1 MAGISLSYCQL
12 IKIILSQIGGNP
24 LQQKYT
30 TFTQGA
36 RQVAV
41 GLGIP
46 GGFTEIRTLIDTITK
61 TITDASTDLTD
72 AQKILEA
79 AQQQL
84 FQNPIAF
91 PAYATNTAITSRITP
106 INSRITVIDQYTA
119 NADSVPGFTVTSPYT
134 SAAAEK
140 SDLATQRSAL
150 YTASEKLATFKT
162 FTDRLSGVATLSGSE
177 AAGGCSLQD
186 LLGNGCTPNDA
197 VPDID
202 LKALIAS
209 LEQGDLIKALEQ
221 KLLSGLGTNELVT
234 ALGDFNTVITRFNNL
249 FDISINKAAI
259 RAAIEA
265 QINHII
271 FNLLSGCSGGVYEK
285 TLKTDV
291 ASIIGGAV
299 TTWQSTNDG
308 TAYVDSESGNIVSKT
323 TVTSTVSRSPS
334 DFASNQNRDA
344 FAQLPTTITYEVTVT
359 RPRNAPYVLTVE
371 AASGKAAAEAV
382 QRDLITAGANS
393 SGYTIQVVNARLGA
407 DSYTITN
414 NGPTTATGTIST

>member
-46 GGFTEIRTLIDTITK
+46 GGFTEVKGLIDRITK
-61 TITDASTDLTD
+61 TITDASVDLTN
-72 AQKILEA
+72 AQKIIEA

-91 PAYATNTAITSRITP
+91 PAYATNTAITLRITP
-106 INSRITVIDQYTA
+106 INSRIATIDQYTA

-134 SAAAEK
+134 SAVAEK
-140 SDLATQRSAL
+140 SDLSTQRAAL
-150 YTASEKLATFKT
+150 YSTSDKLATFKSY
-162 FTDRLSGVATLSGSE
+162 TDRLSGVATLSGAE

-209 LEQGDLIKALEQ
+209 LNQGDLIKALEQ
-221 KLLSGLGTNELVT
+221 KLLSGLGTNELIT
-234 ALGDFNTVITRFNNL
+234 ALGDFNTVITRFNSL
-249 FDISINKAAI
+249 FDISINKAAL
-259 RAAIEA
+259 RAAIEG

-285 TLKTDV
+285 TLKADV
-291 ASIIGGAV
+291 ATIISGAV
-299 TTWQSTNDG
+299 ASWQQTNDG
-308 TAYVDSESGNIVSKT
+308 LAFVDQNTGNIIAKT
-323 TVTSTVSRSPS
+323 TTTSSAITGATDS
-334 DFASNQNRDA
+334 ASTQNPNTA
-344 FAQLPTTITYEVTVT
+344 TPITIAYEVTVT
-359 RPRNAPYVLTVE
+359 RPGNAPYTLTVE
-371 AASGKAAAEAV
+371 AADGVAAGKAVEK
-382 QRDLITAGANS
+382 DLITAGATS
-393 SGYTIQVVNARLGA
+393 SGYRIVVVNAQKGIQV
-407 DSYTITN
+407 YTVSNTGSTN
-414 NGPTTATGTIST
+414 VGKIS

>member
-46 GGFTEIRTLIDTITK
+46 GGFTEIRNLIDTITK
-61 TITDASTDLTD
+61 TITDASVDLTN
-72 AQKILEA
+72 AQKIIEA

-91 PAYATNTAITSRITP
+91 PAYATNTAITLRITP
-106 INSRITVIDQYTA
+106 INSRIATIDQYTA

-140 SDLATQRSAL
+140 SDLATQRVAL
-150 YTASEKLATFKT
+150 YSTSDKLATFKSY
-162 FTDRLSGVATLSGSE
+162 TDRLSGVATLSGAE

-186 LLGNGCTPNDA
+186 LLGNGCTPNDS

-209 LEQGDLIKALEQ
+209 LNQGDLIKALEQ
-221 KLLSGLGTNELVT
+221 KLLSGLGTNELIT
-234 ALGDFNTVITRFNNL
+234 ALGDFNTVITRFNSL
-249 FDISINKAAI
+249 FDISINKAAL

-285 TLKTDV
+285 TLKEDV
-291 ASIIGGAV
+291 ATIISSAV
-299 TTWQSTNDG
+299 ASWQQTNDG
-308 TAYVDSESGNIVSKT
+308 LAFVDQNTGNIIAKAT
-323 TVTSTVSRSPS
+323 TTSSAITGATDSRST
-334 DFASNQNRDA
+334 QNPNA
-344 FAQLPTTITYEVTVT
+344 NLPVTIAYEVTIK
-359 RPRNAPYVLTVE
+359 RPGNAPYTLTVE
-371 AASGKAAAEAV
+371 AADGKTAAKTVE
-382 QRDLITAGANS
+382 RNLIIAGANS
-393 SGYTIQVVNARLGA
+393 SGYTIQVVNAQLGA

-414 NGPTTATGTIST
+414 NGPTNVGTIS

>member
-46 GGFTEIRTLIDTITK
+46 GGFTEVRALIDRVTK
-61 TITDASTDLTD
+61 TITDASVDLTN

-91 PAYATNTAITSRITP
+91 PAYATNTAITLRITP

-140 SDLATQRSAL
+140 SDLATQRAAL
-150 YTASEKLATFKT
+150 YSTSEKLDTFKSY
-162 FTDRLSGVATLSGSE
+162 TDRLSGVATLSGAE

-186 LLGNGCTPNDA
+186 LLGNGCTPNDS

-221 KLLSGLGTNELVT
+221 KLLSGLGTNELIT
-234 ALGDFNTVITRFNNL
+234 ALGDFNTVITRFNSL
-249 FDISINKAAI
+249 FDISINKAAL
-259 RAAIEA
+259 RAAVEA

-291 ASIIGGAV
+291 AAIIGGAV
-299 TTWQSTNDG
+299 ATWQQTNDG
-308 TAYVDSESGNIVSKT
+308 LAFVDQNTGNIIAKPST
-323 TVTSTVSRSPS
+323 TSSAITGATDSAST
-334 DFASNQNRDA
+334 QNPNTA
-344 FAQLPTTITYEVTVT
+344 TPITIAYEVTVT
-359 RPRNAPYVLTVE
+359 RPGNAPYTLTVE
-371 AASGKAAAEAV
+371 AADGAAAGKAVEK
-382 QRDLITAGANS
+382 DLITAGANS
-393 SGYTIQVVNARLGA
+393 SGYKIVVVNAQKGIQVDTRSSTG
-407 DSYTITN
+407 STN
-414 NGPTTATGTIST
+414 VGKI

>member
-46 GGFTEIRTLIDTITK
+46 GGFTEIRALIDTITK

-91 PAYATNTAITSRITP
+91 PAYATNTAITLRITP

-119 NADSVPGFTVTSPYT
+119 NADSVPGFTVTPPYT
-134 SAAAEK
+134 SAVAEK

-150 YTASEKLATFKT
+150 FTASEKLATFKT

-221 KLLSGLGTNELVT
+221 KLLSGLGTNELIT

-299 TTWQSTNDG
+299 ASWQQTNDG
-308 TAYVDSESGNIVSKT
+308 LAFVDQNTGNIIAKAT
-323 TVTSTVSRSPS
+323 TTSSAITGATDSRSL
-334 DFASNQNRDA
+334 QNRDA
-344 FAQLPTTITYEVTVT
+344 FADLPVTIKYEVTVK
-359 RPRNAPYVLTVE
+359 RPGNDPYTLTVE
-371 AASGKAAAEAV
+371 AASGKKAAEAV

-393 SGYTIQVVNARLGA
+393 SGYTIQAVNAQLGTE
-407 DSYTITN
+407 SFTITN
-414 NGPTTATGTIST
+414 NGPTTANI

>member
-46 GGFTEIRTLIDTITK
+46 GGFTEVRALIDRVTK

-91 PAYATNTAITSRITP
+91 PAYATNTAITLRITP
-106 INSRITVIDQYTA
+106 INSRIATIDQYTA
-119 NADSVPGFTVTSPYT
+119 NADSVPGFTVTPPYT
-134 SAAAEK
+134 SAVAEK

-150 YTASEKLATFKT
+150 YSSSEKLATFKNY
-162 FTDRLSGVATLSGSE
+162 TDRLSGVATLSGSE

-221 KLLSGLGTNELVT
+221 KLLSGLGTNELIT
-234 ALGDFNTVITRFNNL
+234 ALGDFNTVITRFNSL
-249 FDISINKAAI
+249 FDISINKAAL
-259 RAAIEA
+259 RAAVEA

-291 ASIIGGAV
+291 ATAISGAV
-299 TTWQSTNDG
+299 ASWQQTNDG

-323 TVTSTVSRSPS
+323 TVTSTVSRSLS
-334 DFASNQNRDA
+334 DSVSTQNPNA
-344 FAQLPTTITYEVTVT
+344 TTPVTIAYEVTVT
-359 RPRNAPYVLTVE
+359 RPGNAPYTLTVE
-371 AASGKAAAEAV
+371 AADGVAAGKAVEK
-382 QRDLITAGANS
+382 DLITAGANS
-393 SGYTIQVVNARLGA
+393 SGYRIVVVNAQKGIQV
-407 DSYTITN
+407 YTVSNTGSTN
-414 NGPTTATGTIST
+414 VGKIS

>member
-46 GGFTEIRTLIDTITK
+46 GGFTEIRALIDRITK

-91 PAYATNTAITSRITP
+91 PAYATNTAITLRITP
-106 INSRITVIDQYTA
+106 INSRIATIDQYTA
-119 NADSVPGFTVTSPYT
+119 NADSVPGFTVTPPYT

-150 YTASEKLATFKT
+150 YSSSEKLATFKNY
-162 FTDRLSGVATLSGSE
+162 TDRLSGVATLSGSE

-221 KLLSGLGTNELVT
+221 KLLSGLGTNELIT
-234 ALGDFNTVITRFNNL
+234 ALGDFNTVITRFNSL
-249 FDISINKAAI
+249 FDISINKAAL
-259 RAAIEA
+259 RAAVEA

-291 ASIIGGAV
+291 ATAISGAV
-299 TTWQSTNDG
+299 ASWQQTNDG

-323 TVTSTVSRSPS
+323 TVTSTVSRSLS
-334 DFASNQNRDA
+334 DSVSTQNPNA
-344 FAQLPTTITYEVTVT
+344 TTPVTIAYEVTVT
-359 RPRNAPYVLTVE
+359 RPGNAPYTLTVE
-371 AASGKAAAEAV
+371 AADGVAAGKAVEK
-382 QRDLITAGANS
+382 DLITAGANS
-393 SGYTIQVVNARLGA
+393 SGYRIVVVNAQKGIQV
-407 DSYTITN
+407 YTVSNTGSTN
-414 NGPTTATGTIST
+414 VGKIS

>member
-46 GGFTEIRTLIDTITK
+46 GGFTEVRALIDRVTK
-61 TITDASTDLTD
+61 TITDASVDLTN

-91 PAYATNTAITSRITP
+91 PAYATNTAITLRITP

-140 SDLATQRSAL
+140 SDLATQRAAL
-150 YTASEKLATFKT
+150 YSTSEKLDTFKSY
-162 FTDRLSGVATLSGSE
+162 TDRLSGVATLSGAE

-186 LLGNGCTPNDA
+186 LLGNGCTPNDS

-221 KLLSGLGTNELVT
+221 KLLSGLGTNELIT
-234 ALGDFNTVITRFNNL
+234 ALGDFNTVITRFNSL
-249 FDISINKAAI
+249 FDISINKAAL
-259 RAAIEA
+259 RAAVEA

-291 ASIIGGAV
+291 AAIIGGAV
-299 TTWQSTNDG
+299 ATWQQTNDG
-308 TAYVDSESGNIVSKT
+308 LAFVDQNTGNIIAKPSTTSSAITGATDSASK
-323 TVTSTVSRSPS
+323 
-334 DFASNQNRDA
+334 QNPNTA
-344 FAQLPTTITYEVTVT
+344 TPITIAYEVTVT
-359 RPRNAPYVLTVE
+359 RSGNAPYTLTVE
-371 AASGKAAAEAV
+371 AADGAAAGKAVEK
-382 QRDLITAGANS
+382 DLITAGANS
-393 SGYTIQVVNARLGA
+393 SGYKIVVVNAQKGIQVDTRSSTG
-407 DSYTITN
+407 STN
-414 NGPTTATGTIST
+414 VGKI

>member
-46 GGFTEIRTLIDTITK
+46 GGFTEIRALIDSVTK

-91 PAYATNTAITSRITP
+91 PAYATNTAITLRITP
-106 INSRITVIDQYTA
+106 INSRIATIDQYTA
-119 NADSVPGFTVTSPYT
+119 NADSVPGFTVTPPYT
-134 SAAAEK
+134 SAVAEK

-150 YTASEKLATFKT
+150 YSSSEKLATFKNY
-162 FTDRLSGVATLSGSE
+162 TDRLSGVATLSGSE

-221 KLLSGLGTNELVT
+221 KLLSGLGTNELIT

-249 FDISINKAAI
+249 FDISINKAAL
-259 RAAIEA
+259 RAAVEA

-291 ASIIGGAV
+291 ATAISGAV
-299 TTWQSTNDG
+299 ASWQQTNDG

-323 TVTSTVSRSPS
+323 TVTSTVSQTAS
-334 DFASNQNRDA
+334 DSVSTQNPNA
-344 FAQLPTTITYEVTVT
+344 TTPVTISYEVTVT
-359 RPRNAPYVLTVE
+359 RPGNAPYTLTVE
-371 AASGKAAAEAV
+371 AADGVAAGKAVEK
-382 QRDLITAGANS
+382 DLITAGANS
-393 SGYTIQVVNARLGA
+393 SGYRIVVVNAQKGIQV
-407 DSYTITN
+407 YTVSNTGSTN
-414 NGPTTATGTIST
+414 VGKIS

>member
-46 GGFTEIRTLIDTITK
+46 GGFTEIRALIDRVTK

-91 PAYATNTAITSRITP
+91 PAYATNTAITLRITP
-106 INSRITVIDQYTA
+106 INSRIATIDQYTA
-119 NADSVPGFTVTSPYT
+119 NADSVPGFTVTPPYT
-134 SAAAEK
+134 SAVAEK

-150 YTASEKLATFKT
+150 YSSSEKLATFKNY
-162 FTDRLSGVATLSGSE
+162 TDRLSGVATLSGSE

-221 KLLSGLGTNELVT
+221 KLLSGLGTNELIT

-249 FDISINKAAI
+249 FDISINKAAL
-259 RAAIEA
+259 RAAVEA

-291 ASIIGGAV
+291 ATAISGAV
-299 TTWQSTNDG
+299 ASWQQTNDG

-323 TVTSTVSRSPS
+323 TVTSTVSQTAS
-334 DFASNQNRDA
+334 DSVSTQNPNA
-344 FAQLPTTITYEVTVT
+344 TTPVTIAYEVTVT
-359 RPRNAPYVLTVE
+359 RPGNAPYTLTVE
-371 AASGKAAAEAV
+371 AADGVAAGKAVEK
-382 QRDLITAGANS
+382 DLITAGANS
-393 SGYTIQVVNARLGA
+393 SGYRIVVVNAQKGIQV
-407 DSYTITN
+407 YTVSNTGSTN
-414 NGPTTATGTIST
+414 VGKIS

>member
-46 GGFTEIRTLIDTITK
+46 GGFTEIRALIDRITK
-61 TITDASTDLTD
+61 TITDASVDLTN
-72 AQKILEA
+72 AQKIIEA

-91 PAYATNTAITSRITP
+91 PAYATNTAITLRITP
-106 INSRITVIDQYTA
+106 INSRIATIDQYTA

-150 YTASEKLATFKT
+150 YSSSEKLATFKSY
-162 FTDRLSGVATLSGSE
+162 TDRLSGVATLSGAE

-186 LLGNGCTPNDA
+186 LLGNGCTPNDS

-209 LEQGDLIKALEQ
+209 LNQGDLIKALEQ
-221 KLLSGLGTNELVT
+221 KLLSGLGTNELIT

-285 TLKTDV
+285 TLKEDV
-291 ASIIGGAV
+291 ATIISSAV
-299 TTWQSTNDG
+299 ASWQQTNDG
-308 TAYVDSESGNIVSKT
+308 LAFVDQNTGNIIAKT
-323 TVTSTVSRSPS
+323 TTTSSAITGATDSRST
-334 DFASNQNRDA
+334 QNPNA
-344 FAQLPTTITYEVTVT
+344 NLPVTIAYEVTIK
-359 RPRNAPYVLTVE
+359 RPGNAPYTLTVE
-371 AASGKAAAEAV
+371 AADGKTAAKTVE
-382 QRDLITAGANS
+382 RNLIIAGANS
-393 SGYTIQVVNARLGA
+393 SGYTIQVVNAQLGA

-414 NGPTTATGTIST
+414 NGPTTTTANI

>member
-46 GGFTEIRTLIDTITK
+46 GGFTEIRALVDRITK
-61 TITDASTDLTD
+61 TVTDASADLTD
-72 AQKILEA
+72 AQKIIEA

-91 PAYATNTAITSRITP
+91 PAYATNTAITLRITP

-150 YTASEKLATFKT
+150 FTASEKLATFKT

-186 LLGNGCTPNDA
+186 LLGNGCTPTDA

-221 KLLSGLGTNELVT
+221 KLLSGLGTNELIT
-234 ALGDFNTVITRFNNL
+234 ALGDFNTVITRFNSL
-249 FDISINKAAI
+249 FDISINKAAL
-259 RAAIEA
+259 RAAVEA

-299 TTWQSTNDG
+299 ASWQQTNDG
-308 TAYVDSESGNIVSKT
+308 LAFVDQNTGNIIAKAT
-323 TVTSTVSRSPS
+323 TTSSAITGATDSTST
-334 DFASNQNRDA
+334 QNPNA
-344 FAQLPTTITYEVTVT
+344 NLPVTIAYEVTVK
-359 RPRNAPYVLTVE
+359 RPGNAPYTLTVE
-371 AASGKAAAEAV
+371 AADGKTAAKTVE
-382 QRDLITAGANS
+382 RNLIIAGANS
-393 SGYTIQVVNARLGA
+393 SGYTIQVVNAQLGA

-414 NGPTTATGTIST
+414 NGPTTATI